1 MFYPSNYRSLTKKK
15 GNKMGVGGCIFKTVS
30 LNGGCLTKKHGKNP
44 SYREAVTWREGGKE
58 GGLEV
63 NPK

>member
-15 GNKMGVGGCIFKTVS
+15 RQQNGCGGVFFKTVS
-30 LNGGCLTKKHGKNP
+30 LNGGCLTKKHCKNP